1 MMSNANSILKAH
13 NLKSTE
19 SRLTIL
25 AIFKKNMHA
34 LSYNDIESLLTVKL
48 DRVTVYRTLKSFEEN
63 GLIHQIYDGSAQ
75 VKYALCH
82 TGSCSSDQHKDSHAH
97 FRCDKC
103 DKTFCLSDVITPMAD
118 LPEGYQSKSQSVFI
132 QGICKVCNHYKN

>member
-1 MMSNANSILKAH
+1 MSNANSILKEH

-82 TGSCSSDQHKDSHAH
+82 NGSCNSNQHKDSHAH

>member
-1 MMSNANSILKAH
+1 MSNANNTLKEH

-19 SRLTIL
+19 SRLIIL
-25 AIFKKNMHA
+25 DIFKNNTHA

-63 GLIHQIYDGSAQ
+63 GLIHQIYDGSTQ
-75 VKYALCH
+75 VKYALCPA
-82 TGSCSSDQHKDSHAH
+82 GSCSSHQHKDWHAH
-97 FRCDKC
+97 FRCEKC
-103 DKTFCLSDVITPMAD
+103 DKTFCLSDVVTTITA

-132 QGICKVCNHYKN
+132 QGICKACKHHKN

>member
-1 MMSNANSILKAH
+1 MSNANSILKEH

-63 GLIHQIYDGSAQ
+63 GLIHQIYDDDDGWVRRRS
-75 VKYALCH
+75 
-82 TGSCSSDQHKDSHAH
+82 
-97 FRCDKC
+97 
-103 DKTFCLSDVITPMAD
+103 
-118 LPEGYQSKSQSVFI
+118 EEE
-132 QGICKVCNHYKN
+132 

>member
-82 TGSCSSDQHKDSHAH
+82 NGSCNSNQHKDSHAH

>member
-1 MMSNANSILKAH
+1 MSNANHTLKEH

-19 SRLTIL
+19 SRLIIL
-25 AIFKKNMHA
+25 AIFKENTHA
-34 LSYNDIESLLTVKL
+34 LSYNDIESLIAVKL

-63 GLIHQIYDGSAQ
+63 GLIHQIYDGSTQ
-75 VKYALCH
+75 VKYALCPA
-82 TGSCSSDQHKDSHAH
+82 GSCSSHQHKDSHAH

-103 DKTFCLSDVITPMAD
+103 DKTFCLSDVVSSITE

-132 QGICKVCNHYKN
+132 QGICKVCNHHVN

>member
-1 MMSNANSILKAH
+1 MSNANSILKAH

-82 TGSCSSDQHKDSHAH
+82 NGSCNSNQHKDSHAH